1 MNKTIA
7 APAVQTEEVYRAFK
21 GRVYGYIKNRINNP
35 EDAEDLMSCVFLKIH
50 EKMDSY
56 DRGRASLSTWIYA
69 IARNT
74 VNDYFRR
81 MYKSEKSEPYDDAL
95 GDCAGDDL
103 PVLDKL
109 ILDERL
115 EWLAGALERLPE
127 RERDIIVLRFYYD
140 RPSREVAGMMNL
152 SHENVRYL
160 QHVAIGK
167 LKKMMDAEGKNF

>member
-7 APAVQTEEVYRAFK
+7 APAAQTGEIYRAFK
-21 GRVYGYIKNRINNP
+21 GRVYGYIKSRIHNP
-35 EDAEDLMSCVFLKIH
+35 EDAEDLLSCVFLKIH

-56 DRGRASLSTWIYA
+56 DRGKASLSTWIYA
-69 IARNT
+69 ITRNT

-81 MYKSEKSEPYDDAL
+81 TYRSEKSEPYDDAL

-103 PVLDKL
+103 PVLEKL
-109 ILDERL
+109 IQDERL
-115 EWLAGALERLPE
+115 ERLAGALEKLPE

-152 SHENVRYL
+152 SNENVRYL
-160 QHVAIGK
+160 QHTAVGK
-167 LKKMMDAEGKNF
+167 LKKMMGEEG